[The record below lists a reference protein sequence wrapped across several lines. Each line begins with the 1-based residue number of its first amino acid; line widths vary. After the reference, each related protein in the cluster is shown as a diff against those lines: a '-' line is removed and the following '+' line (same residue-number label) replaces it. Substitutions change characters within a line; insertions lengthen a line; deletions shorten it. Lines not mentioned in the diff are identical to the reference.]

1 MTAHAPGSLG
11 GVGFLAAYLKRVG
24 IGGRGRRS
32 SLTRWLRIHQSEFA
46 AMLVETR
53 PSWEEVAAGLT
64 AMGVRDGA
72 NKAPSAERV
81 RKTWWSVRRATSN
94 NLPVISAQ
102 ETLAPNATAQ
112 AISASQTTEPLI
124 ARQNENNAE
133 SPETSHVRERLQVV
147 AARPRGGTLSVNPAP
162 ATAPDDMGRPRPSH
176 NAQADMERLRAKM
189 RAQSPSMPSVVSS
202 D

>member
-1 MTAHAPGSLG
+1 MKARAPGSLG
-11 GVGFLAAYLKRVG
+11 GVESLAAYLKRVG

-64 AMGVRDGA
+64 AMGVRNGA
-72 NKAPSAERV
+72 NKGPSAERV
-81 RKTWWSVRRATSN
+81 RKTWWSVRQARSD

-112 AISASQTTEPLI
+112 AVSASQTTESLI
-124 ARQNENNAE
+124 ARQIENNTE
-133 SPETSHVRERLQVV
+133 SPETSHVRERLQIV
-147 AARPRGGTLSVNPAP
+147 AARPSGGTPPVDPAP
-162 ATAPDDMGRPRPSH
+162 ATAPNDMGRARPSS
-176 NAQADMERLRAKM
+176 NAQADMERLRARM
-189 RAQSPSMPSVVSS
+189 RAQSPSMPSIVSS